1 MNIKFIILM
10 KKILVLLLASMAVCS
25 IFGQTTNK
33 YIIIDQFGYL
43 PEAEKVA
50 VIVDPQIGF
59 NAEDSYVP
67 GNNFELINVN
77 TGLSVF
83 KATPTL
89 WNNGRIDNQAG
100 DKGWW
105 FNFSSIRDTG
115 TYYVLDRQKNAKSF
129 NFRIANNV
137 YLDALNAA
145 CKMFYYN
152 RCNSAKQEPFAD
164 KRWTDK
170 ADNLGS
176 NQDSQCHDINDRE
189 NPAKIKD
196 LSGGWWDAGDMNKYV
211 TFLYDVLNPLLS
223 AFDYN
228 PAVFKDNVNIPESGN
243 GIPDIV
249 DEMVVELNW
258 MIKMQEP
265 DGGVHIKMGEIVPTQ
280 KIPPSSSTNARF
292 YGPVCSSST
301 IVLSGIFAHA
311 ALVLEPFPMYHPLRD
326 ELRRRSELAWKWY
339 VANPKCDTC
348 DNQTIRAGDADLPL
362 EKQDKA
368 ALVAAFYLFKLT
380 RNQVYHNYF
389 KMNVLKHD
397 MYSQDNS
404 DLYATTFHTALLEYV
419 HLPKVDSVLASQI
432 MIAQKSNADNIKTL
446 YGWNDTLSLYRAYT
460 TDASYHWG
468 SLMPIASTGI
478 INELVLSFDV
488 DYSRNKAFS
497 KKALGIINFFH
508 GVNPLNLMYLSNM
521 YEKGGDNCV
530 NQIYHTWFAN
540 GSQWDDC
547 RTSAGPPPGYLTGG
561 PSKQYNIKTV
571 SPPYGQPAM
580 KSYKDWN
587 VGWPEN
593 SWEITEPS
601 IYCQALYIRLLA
613 PYVRIE

>member
-1 MNIKFIILM
+1 MKRILLSIYAS
-10 KKILVLLLASMAVCS
+10 ILVCS
-25 IFGQTTNK
+25 LFGQTVSK
-33 YIIIDQFGYL
+33 YIIVDQFGYL
-43 PEAEKVA
+43 PEADKVA
-50 VIVDPQIGF
+50 IIADPQVGF
-59 NAEDSYVP
+59 NADDSYFP
-67 GNNFELINVN
+67 GKELELINVS
-77 TGLSVF
+77 TDVTVY
-83 KATPTL
+83 KAIPVV
-89 WNNGRIDNQAG
+89 WNKGQIDKQAG

-105 FNFSSIRDTG
+105 FDFSSIKDTG
-115 TYYVLDRQKNAKSF
+115 TYYVLDREKNMKSY

-152 RCNSAKQEPFAD
+152 RCNSPKQEPYAD

-170 ADNLGS
+170 ADNLGP
-176 NQDSQCHDINDRE
+176 NQDSQCHDITDRE
-189 NPAKIKD
+189 NPAKVKD

-211 TFLYDVLNPLLS
+211 TFLYDVLNPMLS

-228 PAVFKDNVNIPESGN
+228 SAAFKDNLNIPESGN

-258 MIKMQEP
+258 MVKMQEP
-265 DGGVHIKMGEIVPTQ
+265 DGGVHIKMGEIMPTRTQ
-280 KIPPSSSTNARF
+280 PPSTSTNARF

-311 ALVLEPFPMYHPLRD
+311 ALILDPFPMYRPLRD

-339 VANPKCDTC
+339 LAHPKCDTC
-348 DNQTIRAGDADLPL
+348 DNQIIRAGDADLPII
-362 EKQDKA
+362 KQDKA

-380 RNQVYHNYF
+380 RNQLYHNYF
-389 KMNVLKHD
+389 KMNILKHD

-404 DLYATTFHTALLEYV
+404 DLYATTFHNALLEYA
-419 HLPKVDSVLASQI
+419 HLPKGDSALASQI
-432 MIAQKSNADNIKTL
+432 MIAQKANADNIKTL

-460 TDASYHWG
+460 ADASYHWG
-468 SLMPIASTGI
+468 SVMPIASTGI
-478 INELVLSFDV
+478 VNELVSYFGV
-488 DYSRNKAFS
+488 DYSRDKAFS

-530 NQIYHTWFAN
+530 NQLYHTWFAD

-561 PSKQYNIKTV
+561 PSTQYSIKKV

-593 SWEITEPS
+593 SWEITEPA
-601 IYCQALYIRLLA
+601 IYYQALYIRLLA
-613 PYVRIE
+613 PYVHTK